1 MLCLF
6 LFKVFAPFRLI
17 AAVKIGLLFIPSKF
31 SAAIRGK
38 KDNKCGIHDNQA
50 WIWKAQPH
58 GRNKS
63 VFMKPSSSAESC
75 VQKFCKAF
83 PGRNHACKNFAR
95 RFPDGIIFAKILQGV
110 SRTESCVQKFCKAFP
125 GRNHVCKNFAGRFPD
140 GIMCAKF
147 CKAFPQAGHIFGA
160 QMVDIPIFVRTFATD
175 LLILSPKL
183 GIRITR
189 IWTHWTKQT

>member
-95 RFPDGIIFAKILQGV
+95 HFPAGIMRAKILQGVSRTESSLQKFCKAFPGRNHACKNFARRFPDGIMSAKILQGV
-110 SRTESCVQKFCKAFP
+110 SRTESCVQ
-125 GRNHVCKNFAGRFPD
+125 NFARHFHRRGTFL
-140 GIMCAKF
+140 
-147 CKAFPQAGHIFGA
+147 GHRWWTF
-160 QMVDIPIFVRTFATD
+160 QFLFVHLQPIY
-175 LLILSPKL
+175 
-183 GIRITR
+183 
-189 IWTHWTKQT
+189 